1 MWGPAIHVILLA
13 AGLNPEKYET
23 LLVSGVEAP
32 QEGNMLKLA
41 EEKGVQPC
49 IIPDLGRE
57 LHPLRD
63 LKTIWQLYRL
73 FRKEQPD
80 IVHTHTAKAG
90 GVGRWAAALAGVP
103 VIVHTFHGHV
113 LHGYFNPFK
122 TAFFRIMERLSSHL
136 SSKIIAVSDCCRRD
150 LIRYQVCRAEKVQT
164 TYLGLELERFRHPDS
179 QARGQLRDEWN
190 IPQEAFLVG
199 IIARLVPIKRH
210 EDLFQAIPAVLE
222 QYPDTWFAV
231 IGDGE
236 RRQELENLARELK
249 ISHRCVFTGFRE
261 DQARVCRTGSGCID
275 LSQRRLAGRH
285 HRGTCFRKASRRNR
299 CRRRFRTDTG
309 RGKRFSRRSGK
320 SSQHCPGITKGNC
333 STGQHQSNG
342 SSCSGSDY

>member
-1 MWGPAIHVILLA
+1 MDSTEQQATRKRKIIRVIARLNVGGPAIHVILLA

-113 LHGYFNPFK
+113 RMVASFPQNRFLF
-122 TAFFRIMERLSSHL
+122 
-136 SSKIIAVSDCCRRD
+136 VSG
-150 LIRYQVCRAEKVQT
+150 A
-164 TYLGLELERFRHPDS
+164 
-179 QARGQLRDEWN
+179 A
-190 IPQEAFLVG
+190 
-199 IIARLVPIKRH
+199 
-210 EDLFQAIPAVLE
+210 AICPV
-222 QYPDTWFAV
+222 
-231 IGDGE
+231 
-236 RRQELENLARELK
+236 
-249 ISHRCVFTGFRE
+249 
-261 DQARVCRTGSGCID
+261 
-275 LSQRRLAGRH
+275 
-285 HRGTCFRKASRRNR
+285 
-299 CRRRFRTDTG
+299 
-309 RGKRFSRRSGK
+309 K
-320 SSQHCPGITKGNC
+320 SSP
-333 STGQHQSNG
+333 
-342 SSCSGSDY
+342 